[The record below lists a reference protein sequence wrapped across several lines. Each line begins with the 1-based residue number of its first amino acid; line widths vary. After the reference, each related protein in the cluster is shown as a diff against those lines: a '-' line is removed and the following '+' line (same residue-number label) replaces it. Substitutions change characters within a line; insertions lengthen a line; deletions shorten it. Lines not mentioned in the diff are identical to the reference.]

1 MRGSIWCELATLRLI
16 AQAQY
21 TPNAELLF
29 FVTTRCSKVNQI
41 RPWLSVLLLALAALF
56 ASACGGTEGV
66 VRAGELNANTRVFEV
81 EGGLTVILK
90 QTPGNPVVS
99 VRLFFDG
106 GSRNLN
112 DENAGI
118 EELALNVA
126 TSGGTVET
134 PKAELS
140 ARLNAMGSTI
150 GYNADL
156 DFGTI
161 NMSTLSV
168 YLADTWELFCEVI
181 FTPAFPDSE
190 IEIRREQLIQTIRM
204 RQDNPDDR
212 LVDLGRELLF
222 EGHPYANRPIG
233 TTQSVTWLDRDEL
246 VEHYVGLFDVS
257 RMLLVV
263 VGDVSEDELSEL
275 IGERFADLTDSETSL
290 EPPPSLVVEGP
301 SFAISEAQLPTTYIL
316 GMAPGPATTH
326 EDYVATLLAMRHL
339 SDELFRA
346 IRTER
351 NLTYAVSAGISTRLA
366 NYVYLYVTA
375 VDPEATIPIMLSE
388 IKRLQNYEIPEQD
401 VDNLIAGFITRYYMG
416 IDSNAAMAQE
426 LGWWGLFGG
435 TPRQADAFVDNI
447 RGVSAADIQRVAN
460 TYLNGFEFAAIG
472 DPTVVSADTF
482 IPPTLTPVE

>member
-1 MRGSIWCELATLRLI
+1 M
-16 AQAQY
+16 
-21 TPNAELLF
+21 
-29 FVTTRCSKVNQI
+29 NQI
-41 RPWLSVLLLALAALF
+41 RPWLSVLVLALAPLF
-56 ASACGGTEGV
+56 SLACGGTEGV
-66 VRAGELNANTRVFEV
+66 VRAGELNANTETFEV

-90 QTPGNPVVS
+90 HTPGNPVVS

-106 GSRNLN
+106 GSRSLT

-118 EELALNVA
+118 EELALDVA
-126 TSGGTVET
+126 TGGGTANT
-134 PKAELS
+134 PKTELS
-140 ARLNAMGSTI
+140 ARLNAMGSAI

-156 DFGTI
+156 DYSTI
-161 NMSTLSV
+161 NMSSLSV
-168 YLADTWELFCEVI
+168 YLADTWELFCEVV
-181 FTPAFPDSE
+181 FTPAFPESE
-190 IEIRREQLIQTIRM
+190 IEIRREQLIQAIRM
-204 RQDNPDDR
+204 RQDSPDDR
-212 LVDLGRELLF
+212 LVDLARELLF

-233 TTQSVTWLDRDEL
+233 TTQSVTWLERDEL
-246 VEHYVGLFDVS
+246 VDHYVGLFDVS

-263 VGDVSEDELSEL
+263 VGDVSEDELSDL
-275 IGERFADLTDSETSL
+275 IGERFVDLPDSDSAL
-290 EPPPSLVVEGP
+290 EFPPSLVIEGP
-301 SFAISEAQLPTTYIL
+301 DFAISEAQLPTNYIL

-326 EDYVATLLAMRHL
+326 QDYVATLLAMRHL

-351 NLTYAVSAGISTRLA
+351 NLTYAVSAGLSSRLA

-388 IKRLQNYEIPEQD
+388 IKRLQNYQIPEQD

-435 TPRQADAFVDNI
+435 DPALADAFIDNI
-447 RGVSAADIQRVAN
+447 RGVSADDIQRVAN
-460 TYLNGFEFAAIG
+460 TYLNDFEFAVIG